1 MVYNQPHQ
9 NRIPI
14 IVIPISINEDLL
26 KLFSQFNSKILIGKF
41 YSCRNSIKIKPQM
54 KRKAKLEATFDCLC

>member
-26 KLFSQFNSKILIGKF
+26 KLFSQFNSNTHPKILLLPEQ
-41 YSCRNSIKIKPQM
+41 Y
-54 KRKAKLEATFDCLC
+54 